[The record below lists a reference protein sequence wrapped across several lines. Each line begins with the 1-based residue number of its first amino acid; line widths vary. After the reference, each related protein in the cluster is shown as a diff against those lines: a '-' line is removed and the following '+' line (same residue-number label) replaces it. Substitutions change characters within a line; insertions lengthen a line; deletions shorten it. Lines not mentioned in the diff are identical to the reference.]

1 MQMAANIAAICM
13 MIRTPGK
20 TGSADGLPSLAL
32 ELFEPIGQLAAGD
45 LVRTVKGADKENIV
59 AARLFDLFAGQ
70 GVPEG
75 QKSLAIE
82 ITLQPGEK
90 SYGEEELKAITD
102 KVVAAA
108 SKLGAVLRG

>member
-1 MQMAANIAAICM
+1 V
-13 MIRTPGK
+13 PV
-20 TGSADGLPSLAL
+20 D
-32 ELFEPIGQLAAGD
+32 LAAGD
-45 LVRTVKGADKENIV
+45 LVRTIKGADKDNIV
-59 AARLFDLFAGQ
+59 AARLFDQFAGQ

-75 QKSLAIE
+75 QKSLAVE
-82 ITLQPGEK
+82 ITLQPNEK